1 MFIRSSNVIAVTGKD
16 GEPTMRIILDPT
28 PMDVQAV
35 VLDNGIWVVS
45 DEPCRL
51 NPSVLAEVSR

>member
-1 MFIRSSNVIAVTGKD
+1 
-16 GEPTMRIILDPT
+16 MRIILDST

-35 VLDNGIWVVS
+35 VLGNGIWVVS

-51 NPSVLAEVSR
+51 NPIVLAEVSR